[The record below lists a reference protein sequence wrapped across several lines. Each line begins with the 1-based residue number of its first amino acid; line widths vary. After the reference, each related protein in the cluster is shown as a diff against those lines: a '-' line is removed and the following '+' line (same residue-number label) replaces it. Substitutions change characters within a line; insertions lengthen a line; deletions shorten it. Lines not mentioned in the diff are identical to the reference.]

1 MNKSHILWLN
11 TKRQLMSMERE
22 NHLQRKIHES
32 DFKCTVCMC
41 KIYIKWINKDLLNST
56 GNSTQYSTL

>member
-41 KIYIKWINKDLLNST
+41 KIYIKFIFKPF
-56 GNSTQYSTL
+56 